1 MKKIITSLLTIM
13 LGLLMSVNVMADAQE
28 GKQSPDY
35 KTDYYMIVE
44 SKAGGIDIYSL
55 PDLNSTKLNDSQIPN
70 GTALHIEGET
80 EDKANNRT
88 WGYTEYHGM
97 YGYVPLDDCRPAQS
111 RKEAIDSELY
121 IAGRD
126 NVDYNAD
133 YNVRAYA
140 EDGTQ
145 KLYQGPGTKYGEV
158 PGVREI
164 QNGETLHITEDADLV
179 DGSHWGVTTIDGTE
193 GWVDLE
199 KTEEWAKE
207 HGTYENP
214 QTSEAVDMTP
224 VPVQEGDA
232 VSAGKSASPTVT
244 EAPEASATPTV
255 TEVSEA
261 SATPTAITVT
271 PTEAAK
277 ATETPAAT
285 ETPMPTETPAA
296 TETPA
301 PTETPA
307 ATETPAPTET
317 PAATE
322 TPVPTETPEPA
333 ADEQD
338 SKENVQTAGQSV
350 AAKKETGNFKPL
362 IWILAIAILAAVGVI
377 IYHYKKR

>member
-1 MKKIITSLLTIM
+1 MRERPKIRQTT
-13 LGLLMSVNVMADAQE
+13 
-28 GKQSPDY
+28 
-35 KTDYYMIVE
+35 
-44 SKAGGIDIYSL
+44 
-55 PDLNSTKLNDSQIPN
+55 
-70 GTALHIEGET
+70 
-80 EDKANNRT
+80 RT

-164 QNGETLHITEDADLV
+164 QNGETLHITKDADLV

-224 VPVQEGDA
+224 VPMQEGNA
-232 VSAGKSASPTVT
+232 VSAEK
-244 EAPEASATPTV
+244 SATPTV
-255 TEVSEA
+255 TEVPEA

-271 PTEAAK
+271 PTEVPK
-277 ATETPAAT
+277 ATETPVAT
-285 ETPMPTETPAA
+285 ETPTA

-301 PTETPA
+301 PTETS
-307 ATETPAPTET
+307 
-317 PAATE
+317 AATE
-322 TPVPTETPEPA
+322 TPVPTENPRTKRKPRRRRKPWKQRKLRNRQQMNRTIKRMFRP
-333 ADEQD
+333 QD
-338 SKENVQTAGQSV
+338 RV
-350 AAKKETGNFKPL
+350 
-362 IWILAIAILAAVGVI
+362 
-377 IYHYKKR
+377 